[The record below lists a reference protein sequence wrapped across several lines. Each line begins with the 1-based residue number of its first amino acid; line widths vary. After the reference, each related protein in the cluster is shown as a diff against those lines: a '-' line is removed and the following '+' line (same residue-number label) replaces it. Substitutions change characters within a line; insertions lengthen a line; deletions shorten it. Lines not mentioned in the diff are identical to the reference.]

1 MDFRRFYDEHMTFVW
16 QSLWLLGVRHSDL
29 EDALQDVHV
38 VVFRK
43 LPDFEPGDNKS
54 VRSWLFAICHRTAQN
69 YRRRAHLRREILDE
83 KPMLQAPE
91 AGPNG
96 EEELRTSEDIA
107 LVQQALSKLDVEQ
120 RTVLVQLGLRRMT
133 GKQIADT
140 LNVPVPTV
148 YSRFRLAREAFR
160 RAMHTLTARQDRAL
174 GWDVR

>member
-1 MDFRRFYDEHMTFVW
+1 
-16 QSLWLLGVRHSDL
+16 
-29 EDALQDVHV
+29 
-38 VVFRK
+38 
-43 LPDFEPGDNKS
+43 FEPGDDKS

-69 YRRRAHLRREILDE
+69 YRRRAHLHREILDE
-83 KPMLQAPE
+83 TPMLQAAE
-91 AGPNG
+91 ARPNG

-107 LVQQALSKLDVEQ
+107 LVKEALSKLDPEQ
-120 RTVLVQLGLRRMT
+120 RNVLVLLVMRRMT

-160 RAMHTLTARQDRAL
+160 RAMHTLTVRQGRAL